1 MEVGT
6 YAKELRGAT
15 KEKESLPQMVRG
27 LSKLRNLGPGV
38 TLTSANRCR

>member
-15 KEKESLPQMVRG
+15 KEKESLPQM
-27 LSKLRNLGPGV
+27 LRV
-38 TLTSANRCR
+38 AAAA

>member
-27 LSKLRNLGPGV
+27 LSKLRNLGV
-38 TLTSANRCR
+38 ATLTSANRCR

>member
-27 LSKLRNLGPGV
+27 LSKLRNPGQV

>member
-27 LSKLRNLGPGV
+27 LSKLRNLEV

>member
-15 KEKESLPQMVRG
+15 KEKESLPQM
-27 LSKLRNLGPGV
+27 LRSLVAPRSS
-38 TLTSANRCR
+38 LA

>member
-27 LSKLRNLGPGV
+27 LSKAAQPGPG
-38 TLTSANRCR
+38 LR

>member
-27 LSKLRNLGPGV
+27 LSKLRNLGEV